1 MDITLSFTDDEINVL
16 QAAMVSR
23 GVKDL
28 PSFLRSYCQRAIDE
42 GHAALQT
49 LAVAQFQASGVV
61 PVVLIVERVD
71 GALVPVN
78 ETDATAAIE
87 KLTAIK

>member
-1 MDITLSFTDDEINVL
+1 MDITLGFTDDEINVL

-23 GVKDL
+23 GAKEL
-28 PSFLRSYCQRAIDE
+28 PAFVRSYCQRALDE
-42 GHAALQT
+42 GVAALQA
-49 LAVAQFQASGVV
+49 LAVAQFQASGVI

-71 GALVPVN
+71 GALVPVD